1 MMPVMIAPFDPTRLA
16 PPAQKVLAAEAPLPL
31 RTMAARGVL
40 PGAKPADLVSV
51 LAVFGSSEQT
61 ELAELART
69 TLGKVPTSVLH
80 GALDAP
86 LQSLVLDVLAARWG
100 DDPEVVTR
108 LLRQEDLA
116 ESTLGGLASRANERT
131 GELIATNEERLLRHP
146 IVIEKLYMNKRVRM
160 STADRLIDLAV
171 RNGIE
176 LGLAAYKEAAQAI
189 KNELIVETTEAR
201 TFDDQ
206 LFEEIDQVA
215 QEVAAVAGDEDT
227 HETDEEGEE
236 RLREKFIP
244 LHLRIA
250 QMTVSQKIRRAMLG
264 TATERLLLVRDHN
277 RLVSIA
283 AAKSPQMKEP
293 EAALISASRNV
304 SDEVLRVLAMNR
316 EFTRSYRI
324 KFNLITNPRT
334 PFTFVSRLVPHLRDN
349 DLRTLAKSKNVSG
362 TVAQAIR
369 QQLDRKQHRERR

>member
-1 MMPVMIAPFDPTRLA
+1 
-16 PPAQKVLAAEAPLPL
+16 
-31 RTMAARGVL
+31 
-40 PGAKPADLVSV
+40 
-51 LAVFGSSEQT
+51 
-61 ELAELART
+61 
-69 TLGKVPTSVLH
+69 
-80 GALDAP
+80 
-86 LQSLVLDVLAARWG
+86 
-100 DDPEVVTR
+100 
-108 LLRQEDLA
+108 
-116 ESTLGGLASRANERT
+116 
-131 GELIATNEERLLRHP
+131 
-146 IVIEKLYMNKRVRM
+146 VRM

-189 KNELIVETTEAR
+189 KNELIVETTEAP

-277 RLVSIA
+277 RLVSVA

-369 QQLDRKQHRERR
+369 QQLERKQHREKR